1 MDQLP
6 RPVQQSFST
15 SSVQVVVA
23 GEVGTEAPLAELKG
37 VGGYNI
43 GTSVDIVLMYF
54 EVHFGLTLKLMTCPG
69 VAPSQYFCSD
79 AAVKQYNFSVINL
92 LFQLIVIHKL
102 IQSVL

>member
-1 MDQLP
+1 VLFTGKMISKT
-6 RPVQQSFST
+6 SF
-15 SSVQVVVA
+15 
-23 GEVGTEAPLAELKG
+23 AELKG

-43 GTSVDIVLMYF
+43 GTSVDIVLMNF